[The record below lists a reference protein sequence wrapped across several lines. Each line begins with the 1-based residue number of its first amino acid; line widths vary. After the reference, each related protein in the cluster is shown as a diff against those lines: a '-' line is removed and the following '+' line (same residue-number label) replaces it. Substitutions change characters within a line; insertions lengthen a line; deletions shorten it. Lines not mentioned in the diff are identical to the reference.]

1 MQSIANDAGR
11 TLGVHPDVNLSSR
24 HDGWYR
30 EPPLGSRVHSAAA
43 YERSKVTSMSRKL
56 TPRQVIARS
65 YPSWDYAM
73 ADRLIAW
80 LDDCGYEIV
89 EKGGAH
95 QDASLVPA
103 GSDAEEQLRLAR
115 AH

>member
-1 MQSIANDAGR
+1 
-11 TLGVHPDVNLSSR
+11 
-24 HDGWYR
+24 
-30 EPPLGSRVHSAAA
+30 
-43 YERSKVTSMSRKL
+43 MSRKL

-65 YPSWDYAM
+65 YPTWDYSM

-89 EKGGAH
+89 EKGAPH
-95 QDASLVPA
+95 KDASLVPMT
-103 GSDAEEQLRLAR
+103 DLQEQLKMAR

>member
-1 MQSIANDAGR
+1 
-11 TLGVHPDVNLSSR
+11 
-24 HDGWYR
+24 
-30 EPPLGSRVHSAAA
+30 
-43 YERSKVTSMSRKL
+43 MSRKL

-65 YPSWDYAM
+65 YPTWDYGM

-89 EKGGAH
+89 EKGVTH
-95 QDASLVPA
+95 RDASLVPA
-103 GSDAEEQLRLAR
+103 ATDLQEQLKLAR

>member
-1 MQSIANDAGR
+1 
-11 TLGVHPDVNLSSR
+11 
-24 HDGWYR
+24 
-30 EPPLGSRVHSAAA
+30 
-43 YERSKVTSMSRKL
+43 MSRKL

-65 YPSWDYAM
+65 YPTWDYGM

-89 EKGGAH
+89 EKGATH

-103 GSDAEEQLRLAR
+103 VADPLEHLKLAR